1 MSDVL
6 VRDLE
11 PKTVAALKQRAARSG
26 RSLQAEVKLIL
37 EQAAR
42 VPMIEAR
49 TAAARIRRSLQRT
62 KRQFSDSAE
71 LQREDRGR

>member
-6 VRDLE
+6 VRGLE
-11 PKTVAALKQRAARSG
+11 PKTVEALKERAESNG
-26 RSLQAEVKLIL
+26 RSLQMEMKLIL
-37 EQAAR
+37 EHASR

-49 TAAARIRRSLQRT
+49 DVAARIRGSLQRT

-71 LQREDRGR
+71 LQRGDRGR